1 MKLTKDQVTRLK
13 QCLLTIAVKHVRH
26 FITDIVYDFDTIGLL
41 NSTEKIPSKLIFI
54 VRECGTNIEEIGS
67 PTLEYH
73 LSYPE
78 NDIRFYSI
86 DIEKMAAL
94 DYYET
99 ANYTPSVDE
108 DGVLSEGD
116 IVTKVNACDIE
127 RAKE

>member
-26 FITDIVYDFDTIGLL
+26 FIGDLIYDFDTIDLL
-41 NSTEKIPSKLIFI
+41 NSTEKIPNKLVFI

-78 NDIRFYSI
+78 SNIRFYSVNV
-86 DIEKMAAL
+86 EKMAAL

-99 ANYTPSVDE
+99 ANYSPSIDE

-127 RAKE
+127 RAKK